1 MKTTMFAVT
10 FSEINDGEMAN
21 NAPILCNSYEMAV
34 AEMLI
39 DMAKEKAKALHID
52 KNEKFYTQ
60 VDLQHGHGKMVYEV
74 NPDTN
79 QKCWKIEKME
89 VDISILIE

>member
-34 AEMLI
+34 
-39 DMAKEKAKALHID
+39 
-52 KNEKFYTQ
+52 
-60 VDLQHGHGKMVYEV
+60 V
-74 NPDTN
+74 
-79 QKCWKIEKME
+79 
-89 VDISILIE
+89 